1 MLNWLK
7 RVIQYEP
14 APVKIK
20 NIEARLAAANGG
32 HIYGDIEYE
41 EYEDGNWEL
50 EVEIKHGRRPP
61 EGPYTVNINGQTLCS
76 LPVDT
81 RRDETEKK
89 FKSKFGD
96 TLSVQPDIGM
106 QVEVHTP
113 AGPLLRGSFVPD
125 R

>member
-7 RVIQYEP
+7 RVLQYQP
-14 APVKIK
+14 RPVKIK
-20 NIEARLAAANGG
+20 NIEARLSSANGARV
-32 HIYGDIEYE
+32 HGDIEYE

-50 EVEIKHGRRPP
+50 EIEIEYGRTPP
-61 EGPYTVNINGQTLCS
+61 EGPFDVRIAGKPICS

-89 FKSKFGD
+89 FLSKIGD
-96 TLSVQPDIGM
+96 TIAVQPDIGM
-106 QVEVHTP
+106 TVEVHTP
-113 AGPLLRGSFVPD
+113 AGLLLSGTFAPD

>member
-7 RVIQYEP
+7 RVFQYEP
-14 APVKIK
+14 APKKIK
-20 NIEARLAAANGG
+20 DIEAHLSAANGG
-32 HIYGDIEYE
+32 FIHGDIEYE

-50 EVEIKHGRRPP
+50 EIEIEHGRTPP
-61 EGPYTVNINGQTLCS
+61 EGPYDVRIAGKALNA

-89 FKSKFGD
+89 YFSKHGD
-96 TLSVQPDIGM
+96 TLPLTPDVGM
-106 QVEVHTP
+106 SVEVHTP
-113 AGPLLRGSFVPD
+113 AGLLLSGTFGID